1 MSDTFRDREKGYEA
15 KYKHDQELE
24 FKATARRDKLFGLW
38 VAVKMG
44 YGEGEA
50 KTYAMEIV
58 SLELDKPGSQAVIE
72 KVTSDLAENNIQI
85 TDKELRAEM
94 DRFYA
99 IALSQLYSE
108 FPEALETDHE
118 NVG

>member
-38 VAVKMG
+38 AAVKMG
-44 YGEGEA
+44 YAEGLA
-50 KTYAMEIV
+50 KDYAMEIV

-72 KVTSDLAENNIQI
+72 KITSDFDEHGISI
-85 TDKELRAEM
+85 DEKELRAEL

-108 FPEALETDHE
+108 FPDALETDHE